1 MAMSVPSQISPVDFM
16 LILKV
21 HVCLQSK
28 NLRADINRLFMV
40 LLPSL
45 AVILSHFTCHRTP
58 AVVTAPP
65 PGSVRLFNQNY
76 PAAPTPFGN
85 GMPLA
90 MLAAQRPIDGNNLG
104 ARKNLE
110 YVGNR
115 HPWHLA

>member
-1 MAMSVPSQISPVDFM
+1 YCRLLMPPSQ
-16 LILKV
+16 
-21 HVCLQSK
+21 
-28 NLRADINRLFMV
+28 RAIRWYLSRTVFT
-40 LLPSL
+40 SRC
-45 AVILSHFTCHRTP
+45 SHFTCHRTP

-90 MLAAQRPIDGNNLG
+90 MLAAQRPVDGNNLG

-110 YVGNR
+110 YIGNR
-115 HPWHLA
+115 HSWLPAQ